1 MAGWGATTDDRNI
14 IVTEKLFRRLFVT
27 NLELLGSSNMV
38 FCQFCFQDSSI
49 QHNHIGLKV
58 TSQSKRQHFLRP
70 YMSLWHAVP
79 GMKKEFEWTNLI
91 CLRTTPKIS
100 LDWKLSLSRVRLR
113 EKTSA
118 KKILKQ
124 LKVTLLHL
132 SVIKGS
138 EVYIDFLHC
147 NAYEKHHQ
155 KQPKAR
161 WLHLGPA
168 VAASSGAG
176 GCRRI
181 SCRRIS
187 SCSGRKNI
195 AGILCAAG

>member
-1 MAGWGATTDDRNI
+1 
-14 IVTEKLFRRLFVT
+14 V
-27 NLELLGSSNMV
+27 
-38 FCQFCFQDSSI
+38 
-49 QHNHIGLKV
+49 
-58 TSQSKRQHFLRP
+58 
-70 YMSLWHAVP
+70 
-79 GMKKEFEWTNLI
+79 
-91 CLRTTPKIS
+91 
-100 LDWKLSLSRVRLR
+100 LDCVK
-113 EKTSA
+113 KTSA

-147 NAYEKHHQ
+147 NAYDKHHQ

-168 VAASSGAG
+168 VAVSSGAG
-176 GCRRI
+176 G
-181 SCRRIS
+181 CRRIS